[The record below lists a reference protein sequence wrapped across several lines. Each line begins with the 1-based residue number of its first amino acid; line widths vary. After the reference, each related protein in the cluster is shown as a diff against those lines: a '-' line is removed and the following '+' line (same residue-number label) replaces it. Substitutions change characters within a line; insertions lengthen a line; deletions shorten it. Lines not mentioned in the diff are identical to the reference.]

1 MNNLK
6 KLILIFIYV
15 LLATWTLPD
24 LTFAKIMD
32 SREIEIRAKEK
43 KNDPRSLFPVRAWVD
58 GQMIYVSFWDLPS
71 TATVIITN
79 VESGESITKSFLS
92 PETVSVPINNENG
105 TYEIQISYEEK
116 VFTGEYKL

>member
-43 KNDPRSLFPVRAWVD
+43 KNDPRSLLPVRAWVD
-58 GQMIYVSFWDLPS
+58 EQVVCVSFMEAIEV
-71 TATVIITN
+71 ATVIVTDTKNGEVTTN
-79 VESGESITKSFLS
+79 IYSS
-92 PETVSVPINNENG
+92 PKIVSVPLSSG
-105 TYEIQISYEEK
+105 MYEIEISYGSKSFVGNFEIE
-116 VFTGEYKL
+116 

>member
-43 KNDPRSLFPVRAWVD
+43 KNDPRSLLPVQIGRASCRERV
-58 GQMIYVSFWDLPS
+58 
-71 TATVIITN
+71 
-79 VESGESITKSFLS
+79 
-92 PETVSVPINNENG
+92 
-105 TYEIQISYEEK
+105 
-116 VFTGEYKL
+116 

>member
-43 KNDPRSLFPVRAWVD
+43 KNDPRSLFPVRAWID
-58 GQMIYVSFWDLPS
+58 GQMIFVSFWDLPS

-79 VESGESITKSFLS
+79 VESGESVTKSYVS
-92 PETVSVPINNENG
+92 PQTVSVFLKDKGKYKIEIN
-105 TYEIQISYEEK
+105 YDSEIFEGNFER
-116 VFTGEYKL
+116 

>member
-43 KNDPRSLFPVRAWVD
+43 KNDPRSLFPVRVWLD
-58 GQMIYVSFWDLPS
+58 GKTVYVTFYELPS
-71 TATVIITN
+71 TATVTIIKMQNGNDMTTTYQSPQTISLFLD
-79 VESGESITKSFLS
+79 ELGE
-92 PETVSVPINNENG
+92 
-105 TYEIQISYEEK
+105 YEIQISYSSKEFVGNFDLE
-116 VFTGEYKL
+116 

>member
-1 MNNLK
+1 M
-6 KLILIFIYV
+6 
-15 LLATWTLPD
+15 
-24 LTFAKIMD
+24 
-32 SREIEIRAKEK
+32 
-43 KNDPRSLFPVRAWVD
+43 RAWVD

>member
-43 KNDPRSLFPVRAWVD
+43 KNDPRSLLPMRAWVD

>member
-43 KNDPRSLFPVRAWVD
+43 KNDPRSLLPVRVWVD